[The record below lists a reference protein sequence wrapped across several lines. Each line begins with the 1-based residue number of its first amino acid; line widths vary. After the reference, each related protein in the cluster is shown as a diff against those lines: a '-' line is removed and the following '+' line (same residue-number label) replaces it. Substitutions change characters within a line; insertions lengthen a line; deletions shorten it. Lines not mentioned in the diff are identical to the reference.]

1 MASGKTDN
9 TKTQAQPQQPTH
21 ADDPNTEAPQPTAKT
36 GKATPAGKPT
46 PAAQTT
52 PATNKPVVVVDHAEG
67 ITEITRSGRPASARG
82 KRAMRQ
88 PGAIAAAEKPNAKR
102 EMKRSAIN
110 GASPD
115 AADGEGDDEAAKRA
129 RPPTYDFAAFEA
141 RWRERWEADGLYRV
155 DLRAAK
161 RPYYNLMMFPYP
173 SAEGLHVGN
182 MYAFVGA
189 DVHGR
194 WKAMQGYDVFE
205 PMGFDAFGI
214 HSENFAIKQ
223 RMHPRI
229 LTAQNV
235 RRFRE
240 EQLKRV
246 GNRFDW
252 SHEVDTTDPR
262 YYRWTQWI
270 FIQLFK
276 AGLAERTVGMVN
288 WCPNDKTVLADEQ
301 VINGRCERCGAVV
314 ERRALP
320 HWSLKITR
328 YADKLLDDLD
338 TLDWSYRVI
347 AAQRNWIGRS
357 RGLEFALAVAGMTDT
372 SVRVFTTRPDTIFG
386 MTFVVLAPEHP
397 LIAQIAERA
406 DPTRRAAIATYQ
418 AEAAQRATAAATAI
432 QNNDDESD
440 DEDEPDDLSASD
452 ASETEVAD
460 VVDAVDAVDVA
471 TAQAAPRPT
480 TGVFSGAY
488 AIHPITGERVP
499 IWIADYVL
507 MAYGTGAIMAVPAHD
522 ERDMAFARTMG
533 LPVRRVVFPA
543 DAATP
548 DDAAVAYTTS
558 GVLAQSGEYTG
569 MTSAQA
575 SEAIGAWFEARGLG
589 VRVAKYHLR
598 DWLISRQRYWGPPIP
613 IIYCP
618 EHGAVPVPEDQLPV
632 LLPEVEDYQP
642 TGTGDSPLARVESF
656 VHTTCPICG
665 QPARRE
671 TDVSDNFLDSAW
683 YFLRYPSS
691 DDERQPWEPE
701 LTRKWLPVNMYIG
714 GAEHSVLHLL
724 YARFITMALHDLG
737 HLPFAEP
744 FTHFRAH
751 GIITKNGKKIS
762 KSKGNVIN
770 PDEYIDRYGAD
781 VFRVYLMFMGPYQ
794 SGGDFT
800 DRGVGGVV
808 RFLERAWA
816 LVSRIGV
823 SPAADG
829 EPTADARRAMH
840 ETIARVTADIEA
852 LKYNTAIASLMSYLN
867 GLDARGGAI
876 TRVEA
881 QMFLR
886 LLAPFAPYIAEELWA
901 RVGGVGS
908 VHTQPWPEADAQ
920 AMRRAT
926 ITLIVQVNGRLRDR
940 ITVPAALSEADAR
953 AAALTSERVR
963 RALGAAGE
971 GAVRRVVYA
980 PDRVINLVTK

>member
-1 MASGKTDN
+1 MVAA
-9 TKTQAQPQQPTH
+9 TQA
-21 ADDPNTEAPQPTAKT
+21 ANT
-36 GKATPAGKPT
+36 
-46 PAAQTT
+46 
-52 PATNKPVVVVDHAEG
+52 PVVVVGHAAG
-67 ITEITRSGRPASARG
+67 IAELAQTARPTPTRASRTS
-82 KRAMRQ
+82 RAPDTGATTAMESSAT
-88 PGAIAAAEKPNAKR
+88 PGA
-102 EMKRSAIN
+102 
-110 GASPD
+110 D
-115 AADGEGDDEAAKRA
+115 VAAKRA
-129 RPPTYDFAAFEA
+129 RPPSYDFAAFEA
-141 RWRERWEADGLYRV
+141 RWRERWEADGVYRV
-155 DLRAAK
+155 NLREAK

-189 DVHGR
+189 DAHGR

-223 RMHPRI
+223 KMHPRI

-301 VINGRCERCGAVV
+301 VINGHCERCGALV

-328 YADKLLDDLD
+328 YADQLLDNLD
-338 TLDWSYRVI
+338 TLDWSYRVV

-357 RGLEFALAVAGMTDT
+357 RGLEFALAVAGMADT

-386 MTFVVLAPEHP
+386 VTFVVLAPEHP
-397 LIAQIAERA
+397 LIAPISERVDGA
-406 DPTRRAAIATYQ
+406 RRAAIAAYQ
-418 AEAAQRATAAATAI
+418 AEAAQRAITAASVAV
-432 QNNDDESD
+432 Q
-440 DEDEPDDLSASD
+440 
-452 ASETEVAD
+452 AD
-460 VVDAVDAVDVA
+460 VAEADAAEADAAEIA

-507 MAYGTGAIMAVPAHD
+507 LEYGTGAIMAVPAHD
-522 ERDMAFARTMG
+522 ERDLAFARAMG
-533 LPVRRVVFPA
+533 LPVRPVVFPA
-543 DAATP
+543 DAVTGQGQGAAG
-548 DDAAVAYTTS
+548 DANAKAPAAADFAISEMAYTAP
-558 GVLAQSGEYTG
+558 GVLAQSGDYTG
-569 MTSAQA
+569 MTSTQA
-575 SEAIGAWFEARGLG
+575 SDAIGAWFEARGLG
-589 VRVAKYHLR
+589 RRVAKYHLR

-642 TGTGDSPLARVESF
+642 TGTGDSPLARVASF
-656 VHTTCPICG
+656 VNTTCPVCG

-691 DDERQPWEPE
+691 DDDHAPWDPA
-701 LTRKWLPVNMYIG
+701 LTAKWLPVDMYIG

-744 FTHFRAH
+744 FARFRAH
-751 GIITKNGKKIS
+751 GIITKDGKKIA

-770 PDEYIDRYGAD
+770 PDDYIERYGAD

-794 SGGDFT
+794 GGGDFT

-808 RFLERAWA
+808 RFLDRVWA
-816 LVSRIGV
+816 LATTPGP
-823 SPAADG
+823 SPTGRGEVVEGAVVADG
-829 EPTADARRAMH
+829 DPSSEARRALH
-840 ETIARVTADIEA
+840 EAIARVTADIGA

-867 GLDARGGAI
+867 GL
-876 TRVEA
+876 EA
-881 QMFLR
+881 QPIVTRAETQTFLR
-886 LLAPFAPYIAEELWA
+886 LLAPFAPYITEELWA
-901 RVGGVGS
+901 RSGGAGS
-908 VHTQPWPEADAQ
+908 IHTQPWPEPDAQ
-920 AMRRAT
+920 AMQRAT
-926 ITLIVQVNGRLRDR
+926 ITLIVQVDGHLRDR
-940 ITVPAALSEADAR
+940 IAAPAGLSEADAR
-953 AAALTSERVR
+953 TAALASERVQ
-963 RALGAAGE
+963 RALGTAG
-971 GAVRRVVYA
+971 ADSVRRVVYA
-980 PDRVINLVTK
+980 PDRVINLVTG

>member
-1 MASGKTDN
+1 MATTNTDKAKTR
-9 TKTQAQPQQPTH
+9 ARPPRH
-21 ADDPNTEAPQPTAKT
+21 ASPDPNSAATTETSAATQPAKKT
-36 GKATPAGKPT
+36 
-46 PAAQTT
+46 
-52 PATNKPVVVVDHAEG
+52 PVVVVDHAAGIAELERTARPTPTRARRMSRPPAANATTPAESGEAQTEG
-67 ITEITRSGRPASARG
+67 ADAPAR
-82 KRAMRQ
+82 
-88 PGAIAAAEKPNAKR
+88 
-102 EMKRSAIN
+102 
-110 GASPD
+110 
-115 AADGEGDDEAAKRA
+115 RA
-129 RPPTYDFAAFEA
+129 RPPSYDFAAFEA
-141 RWRERWEADGLYRV
+141 RWRERWEADGVYRV
-155 DLRAAK
+155 NLREAK
-161 RPYYNLMMFPYP
+161 QPYYNLMMFPYP

-194 WKAMQGYDVFE
+194 WMGMRGYDVFE

-223 RMHPRI
+223 KMHPRI

-252 SHEVDTTDPR
+252 SHEVNTTDPR

-301 VINGRCERCGAVV
+301 VINGHCERCGALV

-328 YADKLLDDLD
+328 YADQLLDNLD
-338 TLDWSYRVI
+338 ALDWSYRVV

-357 RGLEFALAVAGMTDT
+357 RGLEFALAVAGMADT

-397 LIAQIAERA
+397 LIAQIAERVDGA
-406 DPTRRAAIATYQ
+406 RRAAIAAYQ
-418 AEAAQRATAAATAI
+418 AEAAQRAIGAATAA
-432 QNNDDESD
+432 QDNDDASD
-440 DEDEPDDLSASD
+440 DENEPDDLSASD
-452 ASETEVAD
+452 AAEAEVAEI
-460 VVDAVDAVDVA
+460 A

-507 MAYGTGAIMAVPAHD
+507 LEYGTGAIMAVPAHD
-522 ERDMAFARTMG
+522 ERDLAFARTMG
-533 LPVRRVVFPA
+533 LPVRPVVFPA
-543 DAATP
+543 DAVTGQG
-548 DDAAVAYTTS
+548 AAGGASVTAPAADFAADGAAYTAP
-558 GVLAQSGEYTG
+558 GVLEQAGDYTG

-575 SEAIGAWFEARGLG
+575 GDAIGAWFEARGLG
-589 VRVAKYHLR
+589 RRVAKYHLR

-618 EHGAVPVPEDQLPV
+618 EHGTVPVPEDQLPV

-642 TGTGDSPLARVESF
+642 TETGDSPLARVASF
-656 VHTTCPICG
+656 VNTTCPVCG

-691 DDERQPWEPE
+691 DDDHAPWDPE
-701 LTRKWLPVNMYIG
+701 LTAKWLSVDMYIG

-744 FTHFRAH
+744 FAHFRAH
-751 GIITKNGKKIS
+751 GIITKDGKKIS

-770 PDEYIDRYGAD
+770 PDDYINRYGAD

-794 SGGDFT
+794 GGGDFT

-808 RFLERAWA
+808 RFLDRAWA
-816 LVSRIGV
+816 LAPTPGP
-823 SPAADG
+823 SPVPGEGRAEVGEGSGGADG
-829 EPTADARRAMH
+829 EASAEARRAMH
-840 ETIARVTADIEA
+840 ETIAHVTADIGA

-867 GLDARGGAI
+867 GL
-876 TRVEA
+876 EA
-881 QMFLR
+881 QPTVTRAETQTFLR
-886 LLAPFAPYIAEELWA
+886 LLAPFAPYITEELWA
-901 RVGGVGS
+901 RSGGAGS
-908 VHTQPWPEADAQ
+908 IHTQAWPEADAQ
-920 AMRRAT
+920 AMQRTT
-926 ITLIVQVNGRLRDR
+926 IALIVQVDGRLRDR
-940 ITVPAALSEADAR
+940 IAAPAGLSEADAR
-953 AAALTSERVR
+953 TAALASERVR
-963 RALGAAGE
+963 RALESAGE
-971 GAVRRVVYA
+971 GGVRRVVYA
-980 PDRVINLVTK
+980 VDRVINLVTG

>member
-1 MASGKTDN
+1 VA
-9 TKTQAQPQQPTH
+9 
-21 ADDPNTEAPQPTAKT
+21 TE
-36 GKATPAGKPT
+36 TPA
-46 PAAQTT
+46 
-52 PATNKPVVVVDHAEG
+52 PVVVVDHTAGIAELAQ
-67 ITEITRSGRPASARG
+67 TSRPAATRARRAIRPTDDGKVTPAANGGAVQGAADAAAKSAR
-82 KRAMRQ
+82 
-88 PGAIAAAEKPNAKR
+88 PT
-102 EMKRSAIN
+102 
-110 GASPD
+110 
-115 AADGEGDDEAAKRA
+115 
-129 RPPTYDFAAFEA
+129 RPPSYDFTAFEA
-141 RWRERWEADGLYRV
+141 RWRERWEADGVYRV
-155 DLRAAK
+155 NLRAAK

-194 WKAMQGYDVFE
+194 WMGMRGYDVFE

-223 RMHPRI
+223 KMHPRI

-252 SHEVDTTDPR
+252 SHEVDTTDPS

-270 FIQLFK
+270 FVQLFK

-314 ERRALP
+314 ERRALS

-328 YADKLLDDLD
+328 YADKLLDNLD
-338 TLDWSYRVI
+338 TLDWSNRVV

-357 RGLEFALAVAGMTDT
+357 HGLEFALAVAGMADT

-386 MTFVVLAPEHP
+386 VTFVVLAPEHP

-406 DPTRRAAIATYQ
+406 GPARRAAIAAYQ
-418 AEAAQRATAAATAI
+418 AEAAQRATAATITAE
-432 QNNDDESD
+432 DSD
-440 DEDEPDDLSASD
+440 DDAANEPDDMTASD
-452 ASETEVAD
+452 AAEIANSPS
-460 VVDAVDAVDVA
+460 
-471 TAQAAPRPT
+471 PRTGEGPGVRA
-480 TGVFSGAY
+480 GVFSGAY

-507 MAYGTGAIMAVPAHD
+507 MLYGTGAIMAVPAHD
-522 ERDMAFARTMG
+522 ERDLTFARTMG

-543 DAATP
+543 DAASGAGAAGDASATAGASGGAANAAWDATEATDATGA
-548 DDAAVAYTTS
+548 DDDDMAYTEP
-558 GVLAQSGEYTG
+558 GVLAQSGDYTG

-575 SEAIGAWFEARGLG
+575 SDAIATWFEARGRG
-589 VRVAKYHLR
+589 KRVAKYHLR

-642 TGTGDSPLARVESF
+642 TGTGDSPLSRVESF
-656 VHTTCPICG
+656 VNTTCPVCG

-691 DDERQPWEPE
+691 EDDRQPWDAA

-737 HLPFAEP
+737 HLPFDEP

-751 GIITKNGKKIS
+751 GIITKDGKKIS

-770 PDEYIDRYGAD
+770 PDHYIARYGAD

-794 SGGDFT
+794 GGGDFT
-800 DRGVGGVV
+800 DQGIGGVV
-808 RFLERAWA
+808 RFLDRVWA
-816 LVSRIGV
+816 LAPTPGP
-823 SPAADG
+823 SPTGSGEVGEKAVVADG
-829 EPTADARRAMH
+829 EASAEARRALH
-840 ETIARVTADIEA
+840 ETVARVTADIGA

-867 GLDARGGAI
+867 GLDARAATV
-876 TRVEA
+876 TRTET
-881 QMFLR
+881 QTFLR

-901 RVGGVGS
+901 RSGGVGS

-926 ITLIVQVNGRLRDR
+926 ITLIVQVDGRLRDR
-940 ITVPAALSEADAR
+940 ITVPAGLSEAEAR
-953 AAALTSERVR
+953 AAALASERVR
-963 RALGAAGE
+963 RALGAVGVD
-971 GAVRRVVYA
+971 GVRRVVYA
-980 PDRVINLVTK
+980 ADRVINLVTG